1 MGMTINTN
9 LSALNAYQ
17 NLNKTS
23 ASLNDSIAKLS
34 SGLRINK
41 AADDAAGLA
50 ISQSLKSQVGG
61 LTVAARN
68 AQDGINVVQTAE
80 GALGES
86 QSILQRLRDL
96 AVQAANDSNNTAA
109 RQNITTEATALT
121 AELGRIAQTT
131 NFNGTKLLDGTADLK
146 FQVGANGSANDT
158 IEVNL
163 SQANLAGIATS
174 LTGSGAGAKFNVL
187 SPTTVGGTATFTV
200 GATGSSTTINVALGT
215 AGSNNIYTTQD
226 VANKLNGDAQ
236 FSSKLT
242 ATVNSQNQLVVTS
255 NDGSAVVGGSTA
267 GTDASAGTGFGT
279 SAAVSA
285 GGLDFSSNTAAQ
297 ASITLLD
304 SKISSISTARAQ
316 IGAYQNRFTHTIN
329 NINVAIQNMSASES
343 QITDTDMASEMVNY
357 TKSQILQQAGTAM
370 LAQANQAPQSI
381 LKLLQ

>member
-9 LSALNAYQ
+9 LSALNAYS

-96 AVQAANDSNNTAA
+96 AVQAANDSNNTDA
-109 RQNITTEATALT
+109 RNNIKTESDALVS
-121 AELGRIAQTT
+121 ELGRIANTT
-131 NFNGTKLLDGTADLK
+131 NFNGTKLLDGSSGALK
-146 FQVGANGSANDT
+146 FQVGANGTSNDT
-158 IEVNL
+158 ITVDL
-163 SQANLAGIATS
+163 SGANLKNIASS
-174 LTGSGAGAKFNVL
+174 LTSAGQ
-187 SPTTVGGTATFTV
+187 GATFVVATPSAV
-200 GATGSSTTINVALGT
+200 TGTEVFKTANGATASVDLTPASGSYNTVQQVA
-215 AGSNNIYTTQD
+215 D
-226 VANKLNGDAQ
+226 KLNANST
-236 FSSKLT
+236 FKANFN
-242 ATVNSQNQLVVTS
+242 ATVDSSNKLVVTAQ
-255 NDGSAVVGGSTA
+255 DGSAVTGPDASTA
-267 GTDASAGTGFGT
+267 PGTGI
-279 SAAVSA
+279 AVGVAFSNPA
-285 GGLDFSSNTAAQ
+285 GGLDFSSNTTSQAA
-297 ASITLLD
+297 ITLLD
-304 SKISSISTARAQ
+304 SKIDAISTARAQ

>member
-96 AVQAANDSNNTAA
+96 AVQAANDSNNTDA
-109 RQNITTEATALT
+109 RQNIATEATALT
-121 AELGRIAQTT
+121 SELSRIAQTT
-131 NFNGTKLLDGTADLK
+131 NFNGKNLLDGTANLT
-146 FQVGANGSANDT
+146 FQVGANGTSNDT
-158 IEVNL
+158 IQVNL
-163 SQANLAGIATS
+163 TSANLTSVASTLGNASHGVTAAIA
-174 LTGSGAGAKFNVL
+174 
-187 SPTTVGGTATFTV
+187 SPTTVTGAMSFTV
-200 GATGSSTTINVALGT
+200 GTAANHSTITATLGA
-215 AGSNNIYTTQD
+215 AGTYNTVQD
-226 VANKLNGDAQ
+226 VATALNANSSFNGTLTASVSSDNKL
-236 FSSKLT
+236 
-242 ATVNSQNQLVVTS
+242 VVVA
-255 NDGSAVVGGSTA
+255 NDGSAVYGGSTQ
-267 GTDASAGTGFGT
+267 GTQAAVGTGI
-279 SAAVSA
+279 AAPTANS
-285 GGLDFSSNTAAQ
+285 GSGLDFGSNATAQ
-297 ASITLLD
+297 AAINLLD
-304 SKISSISTARAQ
+304 NQIAAISTARAQ

-329 NINVAIQNMSASES
+329 NINVAIQNLSASES

>member
-1 MGMTINTN
+1 
-9 LSALNAYQ
+9 S
-17 NLNKTS
+17 KTS

-96 AVQAANDSNNTAA
+96 AVQAANDSNNTSA
-109 RQNITTEATALT
+109 RNNIKTESDALVS
-121 AELGRIAQTT
+121 ELGRIASTT
-131 NFNGTKLLDGTADLK
+131 NFNGTKLLDGSAGVLN
-146 FQVGANGSANDT
+146 FQVGANGSSNDT
-158 IEVNL
+158 IGVDL
-163 SQANLAGIATS
+163 SGANLQTIASALSSATS
-174 LTGSGAGAKFNVL
+174 GVSSTVTAASVTGAVTFTIGTTAAH
-187 SPTTVGGTATFTV
+187 TTVTTTLGAAGT
-200 GATGSSTTINVALGT
+200 
-215 AGSNNIYTTQD
+215 YTTTQQ
-226 VANKLNGDAQ
+226 VADALNADTS
-236 FSSKLT
+236 FSSQLT
-242 ATVNSQNQLVVTS
+242 ASVDATSGKLVVVS
-255 NDGSAVVGGSTA
+255 KDGRAVTGGATA
-267 GTDASAGTGFGT
+267 GTQAAPGTGFAAPTANAGTGLDYST
-279 SAAVSA
+279 NASSQAAI
-285 GGLDFSSNTAAQ
+285 N
-297 ASITLLD
+297 LLD
-304 SKISSISTARAQ
+304 TQISQISTARAQ

-329 NINVAIQNMSASES
+329 NINVAIQNMTASES

>member
-1 MGMTINTN
+1 MSINTN
-9 LSALNAYQ
+9 LSALDAYR
-17 NLNKTS
+17 NLSKTS
-23 ASLNDSIAKLS
+23 SSLNDSIQKLS

-50 ISQSLKSQVGG
+50 ISESLKSQTGG
-61 LTVAARN
+61 LQVAARN

-96 AVQAANDSNNTAA
+96 AVQAGNDSNNTQA
-109 RQNITTEATALT
+109 RQNIKTESDQLVK
-121 AELGRIAQTT
+121 ELGRIANTT
-131 NFNGTKLLDGTADLK
+131 NFNGTKLLDGSADLK
-146 FQVGANGSANDT
+146 FQVGANGTADDT

-163 SQANLAGIATS
+163 NQANLKAIATS
-174 LTGSGAGAKFNVL
+174 LTGSGAGASFNVL
-187 SPTTVGGTATFTV
+187 TPTAVAGTATFTV
-200 GATGSSTTINVALGT
+200 GAAGSSSTINVALGA
-215 AGSNNIYTTQD
+215 AGSYTSVQG
-226 VANKLNGDAQ
+226 VADKLNGDAS

-242 ATVNSQNQLVVTS
+242 ATVNDQNQLVVTS
-255 NDGSAVVGGSTA
+255 NDGSAVVGGATA

-279 SAAVSA
+279 SASTTG
-285 GGLDFSSNTAAQ
+285 GGLDFSSNAAAQ

-329 NINVAIQNMSASES
+329 NINVAVENLSASQS
-343 QITDTDMASEMVNY
+343 QITDTDMASEMVNF
-357 TKSQILQQAGTAM
+357 TRSQILQQAGTAM

-381 LKLLQ
+381 LKLLG